1 MIWGD
6 GSVYKGT
13 WENGIQNGLGVMV
26 FANGLKKAGTFKDN
40 VLMELLTKKD
50 TIHEHENEVGPL
62 P

>member
-13 WENGIQNGLGVMV
+13 WENGVQNGLGLMV
-26 FANGLKKAGTFKDN
+26 FNNGLKKAGTFKDN

-50 TIHEHENEVGPL
+50 TIKEFE
-62 P
+62 